1 MAKKILLV
9 EDEEDFA
16 TALTAVLHGRGYDIS
31 WAKDGEEG
39 LRIARQMAPDLII
52 LDVMLPKMD
61 GYKVCRLLKFDER
74 YKHIPII
81 MLTARAED
89 TDIEIGQKTGA
100 NDYVIKTIKPATFLE
115 KIKNYIGE

>member
-39 LRIARQMAPDLII
+39 LRTARQMAPDLII